1 MITEDNEFERIERE
15 IKWRQF
21 DKYGHKLAADADLTV
36 VYSLRLTKSQRIRLL
51 QLGGPQWIRNQIER
65 SA

>member
-1 MITEDNEFERIERE
+1 MITEDDEFRRIERE
-15 IKWRQF
+15 IKWRKEQ
-21 DKYGHKLAADADLTV
+21 ADAELMV
-36 VYSLRLTKSQRIRLL
+36 VYSLRLTKAQRVKLL

>member
-1 MITEDNEFERIERE
+1 MVTENDEWERIERE
-15 IKWRQF
+15 IARRKE
-21 DKYGHKLAADADLTV
+21 KADAELMV
-36 VYSLRLTKSQRIRLL
+36 VYSLRLTKSQRVKLL

>member
-1 MITEDNEFERIERE
+1 MVTEDDEFRRIERE
-15 IKWRQF
+15 IKWR
-21 DKYGHKLAADADLTV
+21 KEKADAELMV
-36 VYSLRLTKSQRIRLL
+36 VYSLRLTKSQRIKLL